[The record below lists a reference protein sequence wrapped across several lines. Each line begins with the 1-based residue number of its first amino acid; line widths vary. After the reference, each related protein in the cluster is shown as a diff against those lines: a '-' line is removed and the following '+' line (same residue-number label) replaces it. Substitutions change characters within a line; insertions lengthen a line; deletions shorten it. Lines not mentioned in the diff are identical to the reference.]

1 MEGEPAALR
10 VRGESARSARHPMLA
25 RNRPLGVMGFHRFGK
40 CRGLGYQQPPRMPAS
55 PPLPSRTTKTLTLHD
70 LLAAVAGIRG
80 RRRRHG
86 TRLELV
92 CWDLD
97 IEESLARP
105 AWELALRT
113 SLLEAAD
120 ADRLT
125 GKAMYVLSDG
135 GRRAVGGSGS
145 RRRGD

>member
-1 MEGEPAALR
+1 MQTSR
-10 VRGESARSARHPMLA
+10 
-25 RNRPLGVMGFHRFGK
+25 
-40 CRGLGYQQPPRMPAS
+40 
-55 PPLPSRTTKTLTLHD
+55 PLPSGPTKQLLTLHE
-70 LLAAVAGIRG
+70 LLAAVAGMRR

-120 ADRLT
+120 ADPLT
-125 GKAMYVLSDG
+125 GKAMYVLSDD

>member
-1 MEGEPAALR
+1 
-10 VRGESARSARHPMLA
+10 
-25 RNRPLGVMGFHRFGK
+25 
-40 CRGLGYQQPPRMPAS
+40 MPTS

-105 AWELALRT
+105 AWEEALRT
-113 SLLEAAD
+113 ELLEAAD
-120 ADRLT
+120 DDTLT

-135 GRRAVGGSGS
+135 GRRAVSEARP
-145 RRRGD
+145 RRRRH

>member
-1 MEGEPAALR
+1 MQTSR
-10 VRGESARSARHPMLA
+10 
-25 RNRPLGVMGFHRFGK
+25 
-40 CRGLGYQQPPRMPAS
+40 
-55 PPLPSRTTKTLTLHD
+55 PLPSGPTAQLLTLHD
-70 LLAAVAGIRG
+70 LLAAVAGMRG

-120 ADRLT
+120 ADPLT
-125 GKAMYVLSDG
+125 GQAMYVLSDG
-135 GRRAVGGSGS
+135 GRRAVRGAGS